1 MTMTTPARLL
11 AILAAAFL
19 WSAVAHADLDHIKR
33 SAEAGDAEAQ
43 LELGILFE
51 YGFRLKDNE
60 IPALTW
66 YSISANQGNAKAAK
80 LRDALM
86 SKMNPKEVEEAM
98 EQVKSFKA
106 KPLPAGAAPFPA
118 APTPETKPES
128 AAAVP
133 PAPTTAP
140 ETTPAPEPAEATPPP
155 PAAPAEPAPP
165 APASNAS
172 RSHPSPGCSDPA
184 NFMAM
189 ASFASTTPQ
198 HRSGHF
204 QFVLKAGLIKLR
216 PEVSGNDP

>member
-1 MTMTTPARLL
+1 MTMTTPVRLL
-11 AILAAAFL
+11 ATLAAAFL

-43 LELGILFE
+43 LELGILFQ

-106 KPLPAGAAPFPA
+106 KPLPAGTAPFPA
-118 APTPETKPES
+118 APTPETRPES
-128 AAAVP
+128 AAAP
-133 PAPTTAP
+133 TPAT
-140 ETTPAPEPAEATPPP
+140 APEPAAPAPA
-155 PAAPAEPAPP
+155 AAPAEPAPP
-165 APASNAS
+165 APAPAPTEAAPPPAS
-172 RSHPSPGCSDPA
+172 PPPTG
-184 NFMAM
+184 
-189 ASFASTTPQ
+189 Q
-198 HRSGHF
+198 
-204 QFVLKAGLIKLR
+204 
-216 PEVSGNDP
+216 

>member
-1 MTMTTPARLL
+1 MTTPARLL

-86 SKMNPKEVEEAM
+86 SKMNPKEIEEAM

-118 APTPETKPES
+118 GPTPETKPES
-128 AAAVP
+128 AAA
-133 PAPTTAP
+133 PASPSPAAA
-140 ETTPAPEPAEATPPP
+140 ETTPPAAAPTPAEAAPPP
-155 PAAPAEPAPP
+155 ATAPTEPAPAAPA
-165 APASNAS
+165 APAS
-172 RSHPSPGCSDPA
+172 
-184 NFMAM
+184 
-189 ASFASTTPQ
+189 Q
-198 HRSGHF
+198 
-204 QFVLKAGLIKLR
+204 
-216 PEVSGNDP
+216 

>member
-1 MTMTTPARLL
+1 MTTPARLL

-33 SAEAGDAEAQ
+33 SAEAGDPEAQ

-86 SKMNPKEVEEAM
+86 SKMNPKEIEEAM

-118 APTPETKPES
+118 GPTPETKPES
-128 AAAVP
+128 AAAA
-133 PAPTTAP
+133 PAAP
-140 ETTPAPEPAEATPPP
+140 AAAETTPAATPTPAEAAPPP
-155 PAAPAEPAPP
+155 AAAPAEPTPA
-165 APASNAS
+165 APAA
-172 RSHPSPGCSDPA
+172 PA
-184 NFMAM
+184 
-189 ASFASTTPQ
+189 TQ
-198 HRSGHF
+198 
-204 QFVLKAGLIKLR
+204 
-216 PEVSGNDP
+216 